1 MEAEDMEGINDLSA
15 GVVGQK
21 KYEERGP
28 HGSAA
33 NFLTGMEM
41 EGDTL
46 GRDGV
51 QKWREIRWAVS
62 VPSERIAV
70 GGAAF
75 ILPERYNIM
84 LLSLCFFYFIC

>member
-1 MEAEDMEGINDLSA
+1 MEAEDMEGIDDLSA

-28 HGSAA
+28 RGSAA
-33 NFLTGMEM
+33 DFLPGVEM

-51 QKWREIRWAVS
+51 QMEGDTL
-62 VPSERIAV
+62 
-70 GGAAF
+70 GGQC
-75 ILPERYNIM
+75 PK
-84 LLSLCFFYFIC
+84 